1 MAIASNPH
9 GLKTQPSTQFATR
22 TLQFLQID
30 MGTDVTTNY
39 LNSDSLYSQA
49 VRALQQVAELYGV
62 GKPSGNWFTAI
73 VSSDTLPYNAGQQP
87 ADQDRITA
95 VETAINDATGAS
107 VNVWN
112 SELNGSNLD
121 NNC

>member
-1 MAIASNPH
+1 MAIAPNPH

-30 MGTDVTTNY
+30 MQTTVDTDY

-62 GKPSGNWFTAI
+62 GQPNGDWFTAI
-73 VSSDTLPYNAGQQP
+73 VSADTLPYNAGQEP
-87 ADQDRITA
+87 ADQGRITA
-95 VETAINDATGAS
+95 VETAINNATGES
-107 VNVWN
+107 VRVWN
-112 SELNGSNLD
+112 TELVGNSL
-121 NNC
+121 NNDC

>member
-30 MGTDVTTNY
+30 MDTDVTTNY

-62 GKPSGNWFTAI
+62 GTPSGNWFTAI

-87 ADQDRITA
+87 ADKGRITA
-95 VETAINDATGAS
+95 VETAINDATGES
-107 VNVWN
+107 VSVWN
-112 SELNGSNLD
+112 SELTGYILD